1 MESLLAQPEA
11 SKALP
16 VNVLRTQFHA
26 RADETLVTFLGTTQR
41 YKDAAMLAQQLAGH
55 ETRAAEYWH
64 LASWYGPD
72 GKTKRVIHSGEKEWA
87 LELFVLQHIPVTS
100 PRAQDVLIK
109 DTKHIPAF
117 AQVCAILAE
126 GMKKAQLIVPDL
138 STWSQTKSMPDGV
151 LQTLR
156 DQEYIAPHNKS
167 YVDGLSLTPKGE
179 NLINAYKQ
187 RGTLQL
193 YALIHLDS

>member
-1 MESLLAQPEA
+1 MAQTYYDRAKNLADLGDYGQA
-11 SKALP
+11 SVCIAVELIQA
-16 VNVLRTQFHA
+16 VNANDPTRIKT
-26 RADETLVTFLGTTQR
+26 
-41 YKDAAMLAQQLAGH
+41 AQQLAGH

-87 LELFVLQHIPVTS
+87 LELFVLQHIPVAS